1 MEAGL
6 IATPLIVKL
15 PDGFTEAC
23 IAEPVACCSTNEG
36 NDPTGIAPFGLG
48 TCGKDIEGAGAVP
61 FGLGTGGKDIEG
73 AGAVENEICE
83 DETQPVNVPFGLGTG
98 GKDIEGAGAVNV
110 PFGLRAMMVHT
121 NFKPRTPGKGGRELL
136 RQVH

>member
-1 MEAGL
+1 M
-6 IATPLIVKL
+6 
-15 PDGFTEAC
+15 
-23 IAEPVACCSTNEG
+23 
-36 NDPTGIAPFGLG
+36 
-48 TCGKDIEGAGAVP
+48 P

-136 RQVH
+136 LQVPLP

>member
-1 MEAGL
+1 VEAGL

-48 TCGKDIEGAGAVP
+48 TGGKDIEGAGAVP

-83 DETQPVNVPFGLGTG
+83 DETQPVT
-98 GKDIEGAGAVNV
+98 V

-136 RQVH
+136 LQVPLP

>member
-48 TCGKDIEGAGAVP
+48 TGGKDIEGAGAVPFGLGTGGKDIEGAGAANVP

-83 DETQPVNVPFGLGTG
+83 DETQPVT
-98 GKDIEGAGAVNV
+98 V

-121 NFKPRTPGKGGRELL
+121 NFKP
-136 RQVH
+136 

>member
-1 MEAGL
+1 
-6 IATPLIVKL
+6 VN
-15 PDGFTEAC
+15 
-23 IAEPVACCSTNEG
+23 VS
-36 NDPTGIAPFGLG
+36 
-48 TCGKDIEGAGAVP
+48 

-110 PFGLRAMMVHT
+110 V
-121 NFKPRTPGKGGRELL
+121 GGELAAKS
-136 RQVH
+136 

>member
-6 IATPLIVKL
+6 IATPLTVKL

-48 TCGKDIEGAGAVP
+48 TCGKDIEGAGAVNVP

-110 PFGLRAMMVHT
+110 V
-121 NFKPRTPGKGGRELL
+121 GGELEAKS
-136 RQVH
+136 